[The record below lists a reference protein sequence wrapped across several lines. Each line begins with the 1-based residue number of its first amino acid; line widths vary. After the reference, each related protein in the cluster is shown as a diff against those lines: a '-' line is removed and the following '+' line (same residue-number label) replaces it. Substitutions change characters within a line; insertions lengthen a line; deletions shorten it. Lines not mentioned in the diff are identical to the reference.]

1 VTGLSSTEIA
11 ALPGASA
18 DTDRWQALMRVSVA
32 DAPADQPA
40 LAGRYVV
47 AASAIEFQPMFPL
60 DAGRKYRVVLD
71 RSQLGGSSAA
81 RISEV
86 VALPAVAHAAT
97 TTVTRVYPTSDALPE
112 NMLRFY
118 IEFSAPMSRSSGL
131 EYVRLKDDKEQE
143 VVDPFLPLD
152 VDLWSRDYK
161 RYTLFLDPGRVKTGI
176 LPNEQMGRA
185 LEAGRTYH
193 LDISAEWRDANG
205 QPLAK
210 AYRQTFKVSAAETR
224 PIDPA
229 RWTIGAPAA
238 GSRDPVVIT
247 LDRPL
252 DHGLLQRAVG
262 ISRSGQAAIA
272 GDVSIA
278 PGEREWRFTPSTAW
292 SAGDYDVMILAFL
305 EDPAGN
311 RIGRSFEVDKFERV
325 DDKPDAIVRRT
336 FHVK

>member
-1 VTGLSSTEIA
+1 
-11 ALPGASA
+11 
-18 DTDRWQALMRVSVA
+18 MRVSVA
-32 DAPADQPA
+32 GAPADQPA
-40 LAGRYVV
+40 LAGRYAV
-47 AASAIEFQPMFPL
+47 SGSTLEFHPMFPL
-60 DAGRKYRVVLD
+60 DPGRKYRVVLD
-71 RSQLGGSSAA
+71 RTQLGAA
-81 RISEV
+81 GGAPLSEI

-97 TTVTRVYPTSDALPE
+97 TTVTKVYPTTDAVPE
-112 NMLRFY
+112 NLLRLY

-131 EYVRLKDDKEQE
+131 EYVRLKDDQE
-143 VVDPFLPLD
+143 KDVVDPFLPLD

-185 LEAGRTYH
+185 LHAGRTYH

-205 QPLAK
+205 QPLAQ
-210 AYRQTFKVSAAETR
+210 AYRQTFKVAPAETR

-238 GSRDPVVIT
+238 GSRDPVVVT
-247 LDRPL
+247 LDRAL

-262 ISRSGQAAIA
+262 ISRSNQTSIEGEVA
-272 GDVSIA
+272 IA
-278 PGEREWRFTPSTAW
+278 PGEREWRFTPSSAW
-292 SAGDYDVMILAFL
+292 SAGDYDVMILALL

-325 DDKPDAIVRRT
+325 DDKPDAVIRRA
-336 FHVK
+336 FRVK